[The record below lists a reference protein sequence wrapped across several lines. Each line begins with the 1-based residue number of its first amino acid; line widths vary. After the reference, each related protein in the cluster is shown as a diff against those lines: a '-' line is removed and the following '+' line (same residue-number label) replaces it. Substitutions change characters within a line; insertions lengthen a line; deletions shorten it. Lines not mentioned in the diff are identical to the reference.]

1 MDDQFGG
8 RTDDDLFADDFEPIQ
23 LPTPPTAASEPA
35 AVITATIETPVT
47 LSATPSTIK
56 QSPITAPVTTQAS
69 KGRKNAN
76 GTHAPSLGEGAA
88 GVNGPARRNRQPKP
102 KTGHGAQK
110 ADAAVAPPSSA
121 AATTS
126 NLPASSTDLLSA
138 VVPPP
143 SLAQSR
149 HNQPITPQ
157 PADAAQLAS
166 TSISVPVPAH
176 SDSASPAP
184 QQQTLGQKSR
194 RGHGGEKKKRNSGHV
209 QAKDEDTPGRESPA
223 PDSSQTSIINKMETP
238 TDEKQPPTQNQQN
251 QKQQRQSKQR
261 QQNQQEAG
269 GVASDRANATKV
281 EKEETSNTVGTE
293 GTTPVVP
300 KVSKAARS
308 GNKGGSG
315 GKGGGETAGAANTG
329 ISGGP
334 ASNGPNARIQSGA
347 NPRTRLTE
355 AELEMKMSAM
365 RLAAEEKTRR
375 FEQAQ
380 RDERDHDIAMAKG
393 REEAR
398 KRKAAEEEKRKRSE
412 EDRRRL
418 EEERSRNRDRKLKA
432 MGVKEGNWDE
442 GKDNEGDQSGR
453 DGSGVDAVM
462 RGVRPAA
469 GILPIANASAVTA
482 KAEPTPTP
490 SRGGRRGGRG
500 ERGERVERGGR
511 AGRGGRGGG
520 RSNNGDIR
528 FNDAGSIGADIA
540 EWVHSTTGPST
551 MPPPSPGPSENGFP
565 SLSISNVGAVTK
577 STGADDKPAAK
588 GQSYAAKVAIDKK
601 PAPAGIIKTAE
612 AAENMARDKLGFPP
626 LPSLPAVGAW
636 DEEVEEAERNAK
648 A

>member
-8 RTDDDLFADDFEPIQ
+8 RTDDDLFADDFEPFQ
-23 LPTPPTAASEPA
+23 LPTPPPAAPEPA
-35 AVITATIETPVT
+35 AVTTATIETPAT
-47 LSATPSTIK
+47 LSATPSAIR
-56 QSPITAPVTTQAS
+56 QSPITAPLITQAS
-69 KGRKNAN
+69 KGRINASE
-76 GTHAPSLGEGAA
+76 THAPTLGEGAA
-88 GVNGPARRNRQPKP
+88 GVNSPTRRNRQPKP
-102 KTGHGAQK
+102 KTGLGAQK
-110 ADAAVAPPSSA
+110 ADAAVVPPSSA
-121 AATTS
+121 AAATF

-138 VVPPP
+138 VVSPP

-149 HNQPITPQ
+149 HNQPNTSQ

-166 TSISVPVPAH
+166 TSTSVPVPAH
-176 SDSASPAP
+176 SDSASPAL

-194 RGHGGEKKKRNSGHV
+194 RGHGGEKKKRNSGHL
-209 QAKDEDTPGRESPA
+209 QTRDKDTPGTESPA
-223 PDSSQTSIINKMETP
+223 PDSSHTSTINKTKTP
-238 TDEKQPPTQNQQN
+238 TDEKQPPTQKQQN
-251 QKQQRQSKQR
+251 QKQQRQLKQR
-261 QQNQQEAG
+261 QQHQQQVGEP
-269 GVASDRANATKV
+269 VSDRANATKI
-281 EKEETSNTVGTE
+281 EKEETPNTVGTE
-293 GTTPVVP
+293 GATPIVAR
-300 KVSKAARS
+300 VSKAVRS

-315 GKGGGETAGAANTG
+315 GKGGGEGAGAATAG
-329 ISGGP
+329 SSGGP

-418 EEERSRNRDRKLKA
+418 EEDRSRNRDRKLKA

-442 GKDNEGDQSGR
+442 GKDNEGDQSGL
-453 DGSGVDAVM
+453 DGSVLDAVM

-482 KAEPTPTP
+482 KAEPTPIP

-500 ERGERVERGGR
+500 ERGERGERGSR

-520 RSNNGDIR
+520 RSSNGDIR

-540 EWVHSTTGPST
+540 EWVHSTSGSLT
-551 MPPPSPGPSENGFP
+551 MAPPSPGPSENGFP
-565 SLSISNVGAVTK
+565 SLPVNNVEVATK
-577 STGADDKPAAK
+577 STGADDKSAAK

-601 PAPAGIIKTAE
+601 PAPAGVAS
-612 AAENMARDKLGFPP
+612 AAGVADITARDKLGFPP

-636 DEEVEEAERNAK
+636 DEEVEEAERNTTA
-648 A
+648 